1 MGLMLAMDLR
11 APVARRLQDRCLEI
25 GLLINVIGDRTV
37 RFVPP
42 LILTRREVDTA
53 VEVMAAA
60 LAGFDL

>member
-1 MGLMLAMDLR
+1 MGLL
-11 APVARRLQDRCLEI
+11 V
-25 GLLINVIGDRTV
+25 NVIGDRTV

-53 VEVMAAA
+53 VEVMATA